1 MIKNQWALGALVAGI
16 LTIVIELL
24 VGTGGVILLI
34 ITVICSI
41 IGLVKY
47 KKTPEIG
54 GKWLSILALCI
65 IVIYIA
71 ILFLPIL
78 GNLNINNSGT
88 TTSGDRENIIGTW
101 IDEYGF
107 WYTLYLENGTSYTSK
122 DLTNITDG
130 NVWLYKM
137 ENGLLYELAPEHY
150 PDWDKALD
158 WKYQFQNNNNTLV
171 LREPW
176 WDDSYD
182 DVIYYR
188 VD

>member
-1 MIKNQWALGALVAGI
+1 MIKNQWALGALIAGI

-24 VGTGGVILLI
+24 VGTGGVILMI
-34 ITVICSI
+34 ITIVCGI
-41 IGLVKY
+41 IGLIKY

-65 IVIYIA
+65 LVIYIV

-88 TTSGDRENIIGTW
+88 TTAEDQTNIVGTW
-101 IDEYGF
+101 KWAKFTFYIR
-107 WYTLYLENGTSYTSK
+107 YLANGTYYESN
-122 DLTNITDG
+122 DLLNIEQTDPK
-130 NVWLYKM
+130 LYKM
-137 ENGLLYELAPEHY
+137 ENGFLYHMDPKY
-150 PDWDKALD
+150 TTDWEKGIE
-158 WKYQFQNNNNTLV
+158 WKYQFQNNTNTLI

-176 WDDSYD
+176 WDDSYSD
-182 DVIYYR
+182 EIYYR